1 MRENNII
8 ENKDKNVINEITI
21 DENVSKYEKEKFKLK
36 LIILGDSGVGK
47 TNIINRYVKDSFI
60 TNSKATVGVEFFV
73 KTYRVNNDIIK
84 LEIWDTA
91 GQERYKSITSAYYKG
106 SRGVL
111 LVYDITRLSTF
122 EDVEKWMN
130 EICERIKG
138 SLKIML
144 IGNKSDLI
152 EDRKITTE
160 MAIEKAK
167 LLNIPLLETSALN
180 SDNIQKAFENILKE
194 MYKEFKKEIEKE
206 KYIINNNSIKL
217 DINANEKTIEKK
229 RAFKKCCIKK

>member
-217 DINANEKTIEKK
+217 DINANEKNIEKK
-229 RAFKKCCIKK
+229 RAFKKCCKK